1 MLLSNQGRLMSHV
14 ERKRIYFISDAHLG
28 GSCLPFGNHTGH
40 NLVHFLRSIRQDAEI
55 LYIVGDLFDFWF
67 EYRSVVPSAGARVVF
82 ELYALTQ
89 AGVRVVYIPG
99 NHDIWPG
106 SYLSREVGL
115 DVSQGPVTVS
125 HQGLRIRI
133 VHGDEHRR
141 DWRFR
146 LSRGILR
153 NPVCIKL
160 FRLLHPDLGTMLARR
175 TSRLSDYQGRS
186 CTQRGWEAFRDV
198 ARETLDG
205 DIDTLVCGHY
215 HRPLVEPMGKGT
227 LVVLGD
233 WITEDTFA
241 VLEDGRMRIERW
253 VCSEDP

>member
-1 MLLSNQGRLMSHV
+1 MSHI

-28 GSCLPFGNHTGH
+28 GSYPPPGNHGGQ
-40 NLVHFLRSIRQDAEI
+40 NLVRFLRSIRQDAEV

-67 EYRSVVPSAGARVVF
+67 EYRSVIPSAGARVVF

-106 SYLSREVGL
+106 SYLSDEAGL
-115 DVSQGPVTVS
+115 DVVEGPITVN
-125 HQGLRIRI
+125 HQGLTIRI

-153 NPVCIKL
+153 NAICIKL
-160 FRLLHPDLGTMLARR
+160 FRLLHPDLGTMLAKR

-198 ARETLDG
+198 AREALDG
-205 DIDTLVCGHY
+205 DIDALVCGHY
-215 HRPLVEPMGKGT
+215 HRPQVEPMGEGT

-233 WITEDTFA
+233 WIAEDTFA
-241 VLEDGRMRIERW
+241 VLEDGEIRVERW
-253 VCSEDP
+253 ATEDE